1 MREFKKEV
9 LKRARELDKKLD
21 RDRQDCLEIFFE
33 KLEQVRLKILNNSE
47 KIQIAK
53 IYSEYIFL
61 GIKDPDPSH
70 DVLNDQPEKF
80 IQAACELKLKA
91 GMEEFL
97 RLFDLVN
104 LKLIKNISGFIGVAE
119 RWAME
124 AEAGRFDFEIS
135 PSLPPMALPSSAVSP
150 AGGETKS
157 EEIERAM
164 EAFLTPTELLKFPLP
179 EEDLIEIAK
188 GYEAFKHYADR
199 YAHRTLSA
207 LQLEVSRLREKFK
220 LDPTLPCELSTEH
233 CELLA
238 LIACMGKLKLGKF
251 PYIEQVFA
259 ILALLKNPK
268 GRLLQIRTGEGKSL
282 TSALFLALVA
292 CCGLKINLITSSE
305 YLAVRDY
312 EEFKDFYDSLGVTSF
327 HVCNNRHLV
336 KHYDQDILY
345 GTTSEFCF
353 ILMGDALKHPKKQK
367 MSREPRVIFIDEVDN
382 LLIDAA
388 GSAARIAHTPFNQ
401 RTWMVKPLYK
411 FMSQYAS
418 AEEYELATEDKAG
431 WEEVFLKVKHEL
443 AEAEDGAY
451 AETVGKL
458 KNDLLMHAYLEQAK
472 DVCFEKTRGTHYVA
486 KKYTSGPKVEIMDFE
501 DTGARQTH
509 SRWNGL
515 THLFAEVK
523 EGLEPTCHTMTMA
536 SMSNLA
542 FISNFASV
550 LFGVSGTLGTS
561 IEREEIREIYGVDC
575 FDIPTHQPCLRV
587 TLEPR
592 LCMTK
597 DAHYSEILLEI
608 NKALGLGQAVLVL
621 FLSIEATQQFSA
633 FLKSKSLIHQL
644 LNDDQDEPKEVIIG
658 RAGFPRT
665 ITIATNIATRG
676 ADIRGLYKVIKTF
689 FENHERVGQQADG
702 RVARQGNL
710 GEVISV
716 LSMEDRL
723 IQRLIPE
730 KAERLLLA
738 KEPNWFQILKTLR
751 QSHTALASR
760 SRQIKSI
767 QDAAMYEGFK
777 RFELFLKRVY
787 LAFDAINLEK
797 LAERCEVLVLK
808 DLSGAVMTTSN
819 HHYVYFVSWARS
831 LIQIQEKNL
840 TAEIKMPIDWL
851 SFLKALKKSGLA
863 NIQES
868 WADIFTAVSDLQNQ
882 LKLRAMKK
890 EGLFKEAYQGV
901 LFDEIFSF
909 YGDMFKAYTRPELRF
924 SMILAEVMNLPRD
937 YFIEDSM
944 HIKSEAQR
952 QWKREIKSHYQ
963 RGAYCFAGG
972 IWEKAE
978 KEESVLGSVGFD
990 LFA

>member
-9 LKRARELDKKLD
+9 LKKAQSLD
-21 RDRQDCLEIFFE
+21 RTSQDLLEIFFE
-33 KLEQVRLKILNNSE
+33 KLEQVRLKILSNPE
-47 KIQIAK
+47 KIQMAK
-53 IYSEYIFL
+53 IYAECVFL
-61 GIKDPDPSH
+61 KIKDPDPVH
-70 DVLNDQPEKF
+70 EDLNHQPEKF
-80 IQAACELKLKA
+80 IQSACELKLKA
-91 GMEEFL
+91 GMDCFL
-97 RLFDLVN
+97 KLFDLEN
-104 LKLIKNISGFIGVAE
+104 LKLIKTISGFIGIAE

-124 AEAGRFDFEIS
+124 AEAGRFDFEIP

-164 EAFLTPTELLKFPLP
+164 GSFLTPTELLKFPLP

-188 GYEAFKHYADR
+188 EYEIFKHYADI
-199 YAHRTLSA
+199 YSHSPLSV
-207 LQLEVSRLREKFK
+207 LQIGISRLRDKFK
-220 LDPTLPCELSTEH
+220 KNTQLPCGLNPEH

-238 LIACMGKLKLGKF
+238 LIACLGKLKLGKF

-259 ILALLKNPK
+259 IFALLKNPE
-268 GRLLQIRTGEGKSL
+268 GRLLEIKTGEGKSL
-282 TSALFLALVA
+282 TSNLFAALIA
-292 CCGLKINLITSSE
+292 CCGLKINMITSSE
-305 YLAVRDY
+305 YLTVRDY
-312 EEFKDFYDSLGVTSF
+312 EEFKDFHDSLGVTSF

-353 ILMGDALKHPKKQK
+353 ILMGDALKHPKKQQ
-367 MSREPRVIFIDEVDN
+367 MPREPRVIFIDEVDN

-388 GSAARIAHTPFNQ
+388 GSAARIAHTPFEQ

-418 AEEYELATEDKAG
+418 AEEYEKAISSDEG
-431 WEEVFLKVKHEL
+431 WKKVFLKIKQEL

-451 AETVGKL
+451 AETAGKL
-458 KNDLLMHAYLEQAK
+458 KNDVLMHVYLKQAK

-509 SRWNGL
+509 SRWNGF
-515 THLFAEVK
+515 THMFAEVK

-542 FISNFASV
+542 LIKNFASV

-561 IEREEIREIYGVDC
+561 IERDEIREIYGVDC
-575 FDIPTHQPCLRV
+575 FDIPTHQPCLRT

-597 DAHYSEILLEI
+597 EAHYSEILLEI

-658 RAGFPRT
+658 RAGLPRT

-702 RVARQGNL
+702 RVARQGNP

-730 KAERLLLA
+730 ETERALLA

-777 RFELFLKRVY
+777 RFEVFLKRVY
-787 LAFDAINLEK
+787 LAFDAIDLEK
-797 LAERCEVLVLK
+797 LAARCEALVLK
-808 DLSGAVMTTSN
+808 DLSGSVMTTSN
-819 HHYVYFVSWARS
+819 HHYLYFVSWARS
-831 LIQIQEKNL
+831 LIQIQEKNR
-840 TAEIKMPIDWL
+840 TAEIKIETDWL
-851 SFLKALKKSGLA
+851 SFLKALKKTCLA
-863 NIQES
+863 HIQES

-882 LKLRAMKK
+882 LKRLAMKK

-901 LFDEIFSF
+901 LFDELFGL
-909 YGDMFKAYTRPELRF
+909 YGDMFKEYTRPELRF